1 MASFFP
7 RDCGKKNMIPAR
19 HSGEKIIKE
28 KKDVLLN
35 NGYKCEG
42 NGEEVGRGD
51 RQVKQPPTWGNIVLP
66 N

>member
-1 MASFFP
+1 
-7 RDCGKKNMIPAR
+7 MIPAR

-66 N
+66 NKT